1 MIDKATSCKSAVEM
15 IPDGASLMIGGFM
28 GVGSPHR
35 LIDELVRQGRKNLT
49 VIANDSGRLNFGIG
63 RLIAAKL
70 IKKMITSHIGL
81 NPETQRQML
90 AGEIEVELC
99 PQGTLAERIRSG
111 GFGLGGVLTATG
123 IGTVVAEGKRTIE
136 VDGKLFLLE
145 LPLSADFALLAA
157 HRSDYRG
164 NLEYSADGPQLQHGH
179 GDGRKNGNRRARA
192 HRSDWGDSTGCRGH
206 PICLRPSHHRKEQL
220 WTVRSSLQSALLRS

>member
-1 MIDKATSCKSAVEM
+1 MRDKAISCKDAVEM

-35 LIDELVRQGRKNLT
+35 IICELVRQGRKNLT
-49 VIANDSGRLNFGIG
+49 VIANDTAMPGVGIG

-70 IKKMITSHIGL
+70 IKKLIATHIGL
-81 NPETQRQML
+81 NPETQKQMI

-111 GFGLGGVLTATG
+111 GFGLGGVLTPTG
-123 IGTVVAEGKRTIE
+123 IGTVVADGKRIIE
-136 VDGKLFLLE
+136 VDGKQFLLE
-145 LPLSADFALLAA
+145 TPLKADFALLEA

-164 NLEYSADGPQLQHGH
+164 NLEYLLTARNFNMVMAVAGKTVIVEPEHIVPVGVISPDAVTTPFVCVDYIVE
-179 GDGRKNGNRRARA
+179 RGN
-192 HRSDWGDSTGCRGH
+192 
-206 PICLRPSHHRKEQL
+206 
-220 WTVRSSLQSALLRS
+220 